1 MDSAF
6 LTNLTEKLNNL
17 NLELQGK
24 EKHMMNMISS
34 LNTFKSKLHLQSSRL
49 QQCDLR
55 NFPHMDTELKRQGKD
70 CAELESARYDDQVQ
84 SILTQNKNQNKK
96 QHWSIH

>member
-24 EKHMMNMISS
+24 EKHIMNMISS
-34 LNTFKSKLHLQSSRL
+34 VNTFKSKLHLQSSRL